1 MAGVTSYVDI
11 HSGQI
16 STCATKS
23 NSSVKPDFAAI
34 ALPKGMH
41 AGSHL
46 DRTRHP
52 FHQTH
57 AAREA
62 AQTRPQ
68 GTLISKTQAHAV
80 SEPSLAR
87 FRIESIHAS
96 KLASIGGSAPTP
108 SWLLQN
114 TSSNR
119 HVKAANRSL
128 TTLRAANTIIDKAPT
143 GRWKSGQCIRTGL
156 EIATTISDAS
166 KISYPP
172 APASARPKLPHINSL
187 EKKARRDILQ
197 HNPTANTS
205 IELMSLPSHVLA
217 CRSSH
222 LSSSDTLDK
231 SVWSS
236 EDPNLGLHSVKFL
249 PPKMTTKSP
258 IAVTHL
264 PADSCLK
271 SILPSS
277 NHLETLKSQAYPLK
291 TYTYCTNIDQ
301 NKTHLPIVEHKA
313 PKHSPQHLPPAATLL
328 TIPKQE
334 ANATIPNIAK
344 NNTVDDMI
352 FISSKHLTTTECVS
366 IVLGFPDT
374 EIQIRR
380 QIPIEIIYQSATLRH
395 IHANSSGFLEN
406 LHGIV
411 LPTFSAS
418 VMEEVMYYL
427 AFSFTMKRKK
437 AQGGTLSST
446 LPTSRV
452 PEFVPRLET
461 IFELIEAALYLDL
474 PELIDL
480 CAVRVARN
488 FSGVE
493 SFGDLS
499 TPLVRA
505 ILKHLSIGEMIICEN
520 DMLHI
525 PKRLNNEST
534 PSTDTSTESI
544 KPNINATT
552 IWTDRFWKLL
562 AKVSQEFHHCNTS
575 SYHSH
580 QQETKLDDFLLTDI
594 PDQDAHTISY
604 LSNNDG
610 LQMDIISELGLSV
623 KDICRTGEFVKCAK
637 QICLEFYISQA
648 IAHFGKLEC
657 DVPVQR
663 VLKLQGGSLRHLRL
677 NLRLQCDTVY
687 PCGFWNQLISN
698 CPNLSRL
705 SLATSGY
712 SQCLCDVLESAG
724 VVLSDACIVEVE
736 IGVTGVS
743 PEYISQMTPLCVCLD
758 FIKDPLENECLRN
771 DGSSRLLHGGP
782 TSRSIRMETENT
794 LELQG
799 VSSLAEY
806 LQDLRLPSHTSTIPI
821 SAIPSSLNTPR
832 KLNTY
837 FKWVPENNAVPY
849 STQPT
854 EFQNFISQ
862 VQSVWIRIV
871 RLDLSNISL
880 GVASSTSIAELIT
893 HPMSIL
899 EHLSIA
905 NTNLTCLG
913 IITIVNKL
921 AQKTVST
928 HLAHLNLSQNMHS
941 TDPHITSC
949 CKTIAAYLEKT
960 PATLHEL
967 CLSNNPLTSL
977 GLIALTESLLCNT
990 TLSTLEMDGV
1000 NLGSHVKH
1008 LVKSFTHRNST
1019 MRSVSIARNGILPR
1033 GIGLLVQACKDDAKD
1048 HHLSSLAFTPP
1059 ASQISNPVAIKGDCF
1074 STSHI
1079 CSKVQT
1085 FGPNA
1090 CVQIITASE
1099 HAHQLVYLD
1108 LSAQCLDDT
1117 ACTAIARLV
1126 QTRRNTCIRDWILAD
1141 NLVTDDGLEAL
1152 RFGLDARVRV
1162 DRGRSVGTGVCDSAT
1177 RSVCIDLQRNWISSS
1192 VAHAIPA
1199 QLMRNGA
1206 GFVVLGYQHSPIKK
1220 AV

>member
-313 PKHSPQHLPPAATLL
+313 PKHSPQHLSPAATLL

-525 PKRLNNEST
+525 PKRLNNEFTS
-534 PSTDTSTESI
+534 STDTSTESI

-648 IAHFGKLEC
+648 IAH
-657 DVPVQR
+657 
-663 VLKLQGGSLRHLRL
+663 
-677 NLRLQCDTVY
+677 
-687 PCGFWNQLISN
+687 
-698 CPNLSRL
+698 
-705 SLATSGY
+705 
-712 SQCLCDVLESAG
+712 
-724 VVLSDACIVEVE
+724 
-736 IGVTGVS
+736 
-743 PEYISQMTPLCVCLD
+743 
-758 FIKDPLENECLRN
+758 
-771 DGSSRLLHGGP
+771 
-782 TSRSIRMETENT
+782 
-794 LELQG
+794 
-799 VSSLAEY
+799 
-806 LQDLRLPSHTSTIPI
+806 
-821 SAIPSSLNTPR
+821 
-832 KLNTY
+832 
-837 FKWVPENNAVPY
+837 
-849 STQPT
+849 
-854 EFQNFISQ
+854 
-862 VQSVWIRIV
+862 
-871 RLDLSNISL
+871 
-880 GVASSTSIAELIT
+880 
-893 HPMSIL
+893 
-899 EHLSIA
+899 
-905 NTNLTCLG
+905 
-913 IITIVNKL
+913 
-921 AQKTVST
+921 
-928 HLAHLNLSQNMHS
+928 
-941 TDPHITSC
+941 
-949 CKTIAAYLEKT
+949 
-960 PATLHEL
+960 
-967 CLSNNPLTSL
+967 
-977 GLIALTESLLCNT
+977 
-990 TLSTLEMDGV
+990 
-1000 NLGSHVKH
+1000 LGSWNVTCQ
-1008 LVKSFTHRNST
+1008 FN
-1019 MRSVSIARNGILPR
+1019 VS
-1033 GIGLLVQACKDDAKD
+1033 
-1048 HHLSSLAFTPP
+1048 
-1059 ASQISNPVAIKGDCF
+1059 
-1074 STSHI
+1074 
-1079 CSKVQT
+1079 
-1085 FGPNA
+1085 
-1090 CVQIITASE
+1090 
-1099 HAHQLVYLD
+1099 
-1108 LSAQCLDDT
+1108 
-1117 ACTAIARLV
+1117 
-1126 QTRRNTCIRDWILAD
+1126 
-1141 NLVTDDGLEAL
+1141 
-1152 RFGLDARVRV
+1152 
-1162 DRGRSVGTGVCDSAT
+1162 
-1177 RSVCIDLQRNWISSS
+1177 
-1192 VAHAIPA
+1192 
-1199 QLMRNGA
+1199 
-1206 GFVVLGYQHSPIKK
+1206 
-1220 AV
+1220 